1 MNKFQLNIFSKA
13 SYEIMLVFLQFFII
27 SLHFFQWGFIP
38 QKQIIQVSSLSY
50 LVEFLIII
58 VSFIIMLVGIKDLGR
73 NLSPF
78 PRPINN
84 SNLVTTGIYRF
95 TRHPMYYSLIFI
107 SFGFFIIILVAIK
120 DLGRNLSPFPRPIN
134 NSKLVT
140 TGIYRF
146 TRHPMYYSL
155 IFISIGVFII
165 KLSIYYLFL
174 TIILALIIKFKIA
187 LEEKYLINKFKNYLL
202 YKNEVKV

>member
-1 MNKFQLNIFSKA
+1 MSKFQLKNFFKA
-13 SYEIMLVFLQFFII
+13 AYDLMLVFLQLFII
-27 SLHFFQWGFIP
+27 SLHFFQWEFLP
-38 QKQIIQVSSLSY
+38 KKQIIQETPLTNLMSN
-50 LVEFLIII
+50 LIII
-58 VSFIIMLVGIKDLGR
+58 IAFIIMLVSIKDLGR

-78 PRPINN
+78 PRPKNK
-84 SNLVTTGIYRF
+84 SN
-95 TRHPMYYSLIFI
+95 
-107 SFGFFIIILVAIK
+107 
-120 DLGRNLSPFPRPIN
+120 
-134 NSKLVT
+134 LVT

-174 TIILALIIKFKIA
+174 TISLALLIKFKIA

>member
-1 MNKFQLNIFSKA
+1 MSKFHLKVFFKA
-13 SYEIMLVFLQFFII
+13 AYDLILVFLQFFII
-27 SLHFFQWGFIP
+27 SLHFFQWEFLP
-38 QKQIIQVSSLSY
+38 QKQIIQASTFSY
-50 LVEFLIII
+50 FLGILIII
-58 VSFIIMLVGIKDLGR
+58 INFIIMLISIKDLGK

-107 SFGFFIIILVAIK
+107 SIGFFV
-120 DLGRNLSPFPRPIN
+120 
-134 NSKLVT
+134 
-140 TGIYRF
+140 
-146 TRHPMYYSL
+146 
-155 IFISIGVFII
+155 I

-174 TIILALIIKFKIA
+174 TISLALIIKFKIA
-187 LEEKYLINKFKNYLL
+187 LEEKYLINKFKNYLH